1 MLQID
6 SRALC
11 KQENI
16 VVQVSSLDSVFPC
29 TADDGM
35 YLSGKQGGQI
45 IQINAVWRR
54 SELILMLK
62 RRVCGRAY
70 IDLKFDLDF
79 LIP

>member
-16 VVQVSSLDSVFPC
+16 DVQVSSLDPVFPC
-29 TADDGM
+29 AADDSM
-35 YLSGKQGGQI
+35 DLSGKQGGQI
-45 IQINAVWRR
+45 VQINAVWRR
-54 SELILMLK
+54 SELIPMLK

-70 IDLKFDLDF
+70 IDLEFDLYF
-79 LIP
+79 LIR

>member
-6 SRALC
+6 SRTLC
-11 KQENI
+11 KQKNI
-16 VVQVSSLDSVFPC
+16 VVQVSSLDPVFPC
-29 TADDGM
+29 AADDSV

-54 SELILMLK
+54 SELIPMLE

-70 IDLKFDLDF
+70 IDLEFDLDF